1 MAIEPD
7 KLRERLT
14 PEVKAQLL
22 RENWASHDARWYLKV
37 GLECGFA
44 VANKLNKDAVRSIGR
59 TEIKRLLEATQSS
72 EIKTAED
79 FIKIQKIACE
89 VYFPPPMLEGEIK
102 VTGEDSFVG
111 ITTKCY
117 GFEEVRKAGGTK
129 TYECA
134 CGARHEGWLAA
145 CGLKGEV
152 RILRSMMQGD
162 PVCEISISSISPTS
176 DDDKNLTTLRE
187 GR

>member
-22 RENWASHDARWYLKV
+22 CQNWASHDARWYLKV
-37 GLECGFA
+37 GLECGFD
-44 VANKLNKDAVRSIGR
+44 VANKLNKDAIRSIGR
-59 TEIKRLLEATQSS
+59 TEIKRLLKATQSS

-79 FIKIQKIACE
+79 FVKIQKIACE

-117 GFEEVRKAGGTK
+117 GFEEVRKAGGMK

-145 CGLKGEV
+145 CGLRGEV

-162 PVCEISISSISPTS
+162 PVCEIMVSSISPMS
-176 DDDKNLTTLRE
+176 GDDRNPTTLRE
-187 GR
+187 ER

>member
-22 RENWASHDARWYLKV
+22 RQNWASHDARWYLKV
-37 GLECGFA
+37 GLECGFD

-59 TEIKRLLEATQSS
+59 TEIKRLLKATQSS
-72 EIKTAED
+72 EIKSAED
-79 FIKIQKIACE
+79 FIKILEIACE
-89 VYFPPPMLEGEIK
+89 VYFPPPMLEGEISM
-102 VTGEDSFVG
+102 TGEDSFIG

-145 CGLKGEV
+145 CDLEGEV
-152 RILRSMMQGD
+152 RILSSMMQGD
-162 PVCEISISSISPTS
+162 PVCKISISSISPMS

-187 GR
+187 ER

>member
-1 MAIEPD
+1 MGIEPD

-22 RENWASHDARWYLKV
+22 RQNWASHDARWYLKV
-37 GLECGFA
+37 GLECGFN

-79 FIKIQKIACE
+79 FMKILKIACE

-102 VTGEDSFVG
+102 VTGENSIMG
-111 ITTKCY
+111 ITTKCH

-134 CGARHEGWLAA
+134 CGHRHEGWLAA
-145 CGLKGEV
+145 CGLKGKV

-162 PVCEISISSISPTS
+162 PVCEISVSSISPMS
-176 DDDKNLTTLRE
+176 DDDRNLTKRKE
-187 GR
+187 KN